1 MPKREKAMQQKPF
14 NLKLSRPFTNFI
26 VAGVL
31 CLPCLMPAAASQRV
45 DLTWKPSPNPNVAG
59 YQIYYGPASRNYTNS
74 SLFGKVT
81 KGTIAGLLEGAT
93 YYFSAKTKNSA
104 GVESAFSNE
113 ASYAVPA
120 TALNIPPTL
129 QPIANVVIN
138 RNATAQTI
146 SLTGISSGAAG
157 ENQAV
162 KITASSSNKTLLPN
176 PTITY
181 TSPNSTG
188 TLTFKPAGNKSG
200 FATVTVLVNDGGKSN
215 NIIAQRFTVTVL
227 ASANAKVVL
236 RSGSKSKTM
245 DAIGTASLQ
254 DNELPTSAAASQI
267 QIAKES
273 RRQFSTQSPRVFS
286 QSPRFYKQS
295 TDQLSASA
303 SPAAILT
310 PIESAAK
317 GQFTF
322 QVTGVPSDTYVIQAT
337 DDLVHWF
344 PVHTN
349 VAPFTFT
356 DTNAALL
363 PRRFYRTFQ
372 PGS

>member
-1 MPKREKAMQQKPF
+1 MQQKPF

-31 CLPCLMPAAASQRV
+31 CLTCLMPAVASQRV

-74 SLFGKVT
+74 SPFGKVT
-81 KGTIAGLLEGAT
+81 KGTISGLLEGAT
-93 YYFSAKTKNSA
+93 YYFSAKTKNSD
-104 GVESAFSNE
+104 GVESTFSNE

-120 TALNIPPTL
+120 TTLNIPPTL

-138 RNATAQTI
+138 RNAAAQTI

-162 KITASSSNKTLLPN
+162 RITASSSNKTLLPN

-200 FATVTVLVNDGGKSN
+200 VATVTVVVNDGGRSD

-227 ASANAKVVL
+227 TSANVVL
-236 RSGSKSKTM
+236 KSGSKSATL
-245 DAIGTASLQ
+245 DAVGKASLQ
-254 DNELPTSAAASQI
+254 DNELPTPAPASQI

-286 QSPRFYKQS
+286 QSPRFYKHNP
-295 TDQLSASA
+295 DQLFASA
-303 SPAAILT
+303 SPASILT
-310 PIESAAK
+310 PIKSAAK

-344 PVHTN
+344 PVQTN

-363 PRRFYRTFQ
+363 PRRFYRTSQ
-372 PGS
+372 PES